1 MLQQKAHKSNL
12 MNNIISS
19 AADIIIPDEAILSP
33 SLKENYFEFNAENNL
48 PVLEKIIEDIAED
61 TDVCEAF
68 SKHIERYY
76 NSIVLHNNVNKLI
89 VLNTLK
95 NIEREIIRNQ
105 ERSDAYSQNIY
116 FKDFLYINFD
126 NGKPYP
132 RTTAFVDLIHK
143 KALNRRTENKIPA
156 STEDNRPATGA
167 SGAAGATGIRSRVL
181 RSAYYLDR
189 EPNFFNPE
197 GYSIIGRA
205 FEHSPNTKQAH
216 FEIEFGEPVL
226 INRFF
231 VSFEMHENIHCSVF
245 IYAKDFNINIL
256 NEELDKQKY
265 DRVFEMMEATKI
277 VFIVSSTLN
286 EIDLKIT
293 RFELYN
299 DIYHTESVL
308 CTVPIYTGNMPFQI
322 DINHKEYPGTKIYP
336 LAGMIKD
343 GIITWK
349 AVRDEMIYGYE
360 ADYIVVYIKLS
371 GTERNT
377 PIIFDIAIN
386 KKIGF

>member
-1 MLQQKAHKSNL
+1 MIDQVRREVLQQKAHKSNL

-19 AADIIIPDEAILSP
+19 AADIIILDEAILSP

-48 PVLEKIIEDIAED
+48 PVLEKIIGDITED
-61 TDVCEAF
+61 TDVCETF
-68 SKHIERYY
+68 SRYIERYY

-105 ERSDAYSQNIY
+105 ERSDAYSQSIY
-116 FKDFLYINFD
+116 FKDFLFINFD

-132 RTTAFVDLIHK
+132 RTTAFVDLINK

-156 STEDNRPATGA
+156 NTAV
-167 SGAAGATGIRSRVL
+167 RSKVL

-189 EPNFFNPE
+189 EPWFFNPE
-197 GYSIIGRA
+197 GFNIIGKA
-205 FEHSPNTKQAH
+205 FEHSPNTKQVH
-216 FEIEFGEPVL
+216 FEIAFDEPVS

-231 VSFEMHENIHCSVF
+231 VSFETHENIHCSVF
-245 IYAKDFNINIL
+245 IFAKDFNINIL

-265 DRVFEMMEATKI
+265 DRVFETMEATKI

-299 DIYHTESVL
+299 DIYNTESVL
-308 CTVPIYTGNMPFQI
+308 CTVPIYTGNMPFQV

-343 GIITWK
+343 DTITWK
-349 AVRDEMIYGYE
+349 AVHNEMIYGYE

-371 GTERNT
+371 GTEHNT